1 MEPVMMDA
9 PSRNDLD
16 PGCIFCRW
24 LRQGRAL
31 ETFGTMAAFAD
42 GYPVTEGHLL
52 VVPRRHIPDGFA
64 MTGQEILDSTAL
76 IRRLSRRIQQNDPS
90 VSGFNIGMNIGAAAG
105 QTVWHAHIHLIPRR
119 QGDSDNPKGGIRGV
133 IDGKRCYP

>member
-1 MEPVMMDA
+1 MEPLTVNTRYRD
-9 PSRNDLD
+9 DLD
-16 PGCIFCRW
+16 PDCIFCRW
-24 LRQGRAL
+24 VRRGRAL

-52 VVPRRHIPDGFA
+52 IVPRRHISDGFA
-64 MTGQEILDSTAL
+64 MTDQEFLDSTAL
-76 IRRLSRRIQQNDPS
+76 IRKLSRQIQKNDAS

-119 QGDSDNPKGGIRGV
+119 HGDSDNPKGGIRGV